1 MPTWFHQVVR
11 QCLALLLL
19 CALAGVGSC
28 DARNAGSGKLMLTYT
43 RWGDPA
49 EMESTRELI
58 AQFQRENPGIEVR
71 VDVVS
76 WEQYWQK
83 MKTATVTNSAQDVWL
98 MSPAYIEEYASAG
111 HVLDLM
117 PFIKADPTFNVD
129 DYFPH
134 AFDDFC
140 FTGEGDNLRSATF
153 GNGKLYAFTRDY
165 NCSLLYYNRDY
176 FDALGLAYPDATWT
190 WDDLVAAARKLTIDF
205 DGDGVIDQWGYGGLD
220 YGAFASAI
228 GAQRMDIAARKSLFS
243 SPDMLRAVTFCQD
256 LIYRYKVHPPPFV
269 QINETESFV
278 TGKLAMTVA
287 GVWNIRS
294 YNRSDYRWGIAPIPT
309 DTRQRTRYAAGGGV
323 AHCISSRCVHP
334 EEAWKLVK
342 FLCGDAGQRAL
353 ARSGTSVPVVKRIA
367 MSDDFLAGF
376 DRPPRSSIPTIFEV
390 LASPP
395 APRGYARGYLEYTR
409 RTTEI
414 LDLAWR
420 NQITPTEACRRIDEQ
435 IDAIL
440 ADQYRRTA
448 P

>member
-1 MPTWFHQVVR
+1 MSISLRQVLW
-11 QCLALLLL
+11 QSFMLLLL
-19 CALAGVGSC
+19 CALAAVGSC
-28 DARNAGSGKLMLTYT
+28 DARRAGSGKLMLTYT
-43 RWGDPA
+43 RWGDPS

-58 AQFQRENPGIEVR
+58 AEFQRENPGIEVR

-98 MSPAYIEEYASAG
+98 MSPAYVEEYASAG
-111 HVLDLM
+111 HLLDLM
-117 PFIKADPTFNVD
+117 PLIKADATFNID
-129 DYFPH
+129 DYFPG

-140 FTGEGDNLRSATF
+140 FAGEGDNVRPATF
-153 GNGKLYAFTRDY
+153 GNGKLYGFTRDY

-176 FDALGLAYPDATWT
+176 FDALGLSYPDATWT
-190 WDDLVAAARKLTIDF
+190 WDDLIAAAQKLTIDF
-205 DGDGVIDQWGYGGLD
+205 DGDGVIDQWGYGALD
-220 YGAFASAI
+220 YNDFASAI
-228 GAQRMDIAARKSLFS
+228 GAVRMDIARHRSTYS
-243 SPDMLRAVTFCQD
+243 SPDMLKVITFLQD

-269 QINETESFV
+269 QINETDSFV
-278 TGKLAMTVA
+278 TGKLAMTVS

-309 DTRQRTRYAAGGGV
+309 DTRERKRHSPSGGV
-323 AHCISSRCVHP
+323 AHCISARSPHP
-334 EEAWKLVK
+334 QEAWKLVK
-342 FLCGDAGQRAL
+342 FLCGDPGQRAL

-376 DRPPRSSIPTIFEV
+376 DRPPRSAIPTIFDV
-390 LASPP
+390 LASAP
-395 APRGYARGYLEYTR
+395 APRGFARGYLEYTR

-435 IDAIL
+435 VDAVL
-440 ADQYRRTA
+440 AEQYGRA